1 MKKLILLLLFIP
13 LVSFGQI
20 ENLFALEY
28 DKEFALYYGKH
39 FLMTEVL
46 GEPNSDY
53 SKFELDPLTASNSR
67 EITTIYYKSGEKNLE
82 GLVFGFFDE
91 YWNRQGIGFKG
102 YAFKALNK
110 DEATQLIDKIEN
122 IIDSERKFLNA
133 DDNVNNIY
141 FSFKDMTVLV
151 YRAGPLAGR
160 IRIFWNGFDAEW
172 ENSKFNKTK
181 RRFIKATKK

>member
-1 MKKLILLLLFIP
+1 MIP
-13 LVSFGQI
+13 IVSLSQI
-20 ENLFALEY
+20 EKLFVLEY
-28 DKEFALYYGKH
+28 DKEFALYYGKY
-39 FLMTEVL
+39 FLMTDVL
-46 GEPNSDY
+46 GEPNSNY

-67 EITTIYYKSGEKNLE
+67 EITTIYYNSPEKKSE

-91 YWNRQGIGFKG
+91 YWNRSGIGFRG

-110 DEATQLIDKIEN
+110 QEATQLINKIEN

-141 FSFKDMTVLV
+141 FKFKDMTVLV

-181 RRFIKATKK
+181 RRFVRATKK